1 MRSLFDHLRELTLP
15 AGTYAV
21 FGSGPLLA
29 RGIIDHVND
38 LDVLCHPSTWQLVA
52 AQAEVKYLEDY
63 EVTIASM
70 LDGAITFGTEWGIG
84 HFDVADLIRTAET
97 IDGLPFVRLEHVAA
111 YKRLRGGAK
120 DLDHLRRISRYLSAE
135 ENG

>member
-15 AGTYAV
+15 PGTYAV

-29 RGIIDHVND
+29 RGIIDRVND
-38 LDVLCHPSTWQLVA
+38 LDVLCLPSTWRLVA
-52 AQAEVKYLEDY
+52 AQAEVEYLEEYD
-63 EVTIASM
+63 VTIASM

-84 HFDVADLIRTAET
+84 NFDVAELIRSAEVL
-97 IDGLPFVRLEHVAA
+97 DGLPFVRLEHVAA

-120 DLDHLRRISRYLSAE
+120 DLDHLRRISRYLNAN
-135 ENG
+135 ENR